1 MADDL
6 GKGVRSTAA
15 IGGHPV
21 HPMLVPF
28 PIAFLVGAL
37 ATDLVFWGTG
47 DAFWSRAS
55 WWLLAAG
62 LVMGLLAAVFGL
74 TDFLT
79 IPRARQGSTGWVHF
93 LGNLLAVVLALVNV
107 LLRLGDAAA
116 AVLPGGLI
124 LSFVTVGIL
133 LVTGWMGGELA
144 YRFKIGVIEEEGP
157 AGTRQSAIDY
167 AYAGKRP
174 DADRIE

>member
-1 MADDL
+1 MSDDL
-6 GKGVRSTAA
+6 SRGVRSTAA
-15 IGGHPV
+15 IRGHPI

-55 WWLLAAG
+55 W
-62 LVMGLLAAVFGL
+62 GLLAAAFGL

-116 AVLPGGLI
+116 AIVPGGLI

-144 YRFKIGVIEEEGP
+144 YRFKVGVIEEEGP
-157 AGTRQSAIDY
+157 GTQRQRAIDY
-167 AYAGKRP
+167 AYAGERP
-174 DADRIE
+174 DADRTD